1 MMIYDMVASGKR
13 LKALR
18 KQAGKTQ
25 EQVAEAVGLE
35 PGTISRIERGV
46 KGMSIDSL
54 LMFSEIQ
61 GVSTDYILKGDE
73 TMTPSDALLEELE
86 ALVQKYK
93 SLQEIKGEFGVGK
106 QTTFQ
111 FFIEINNRRCYNIVN
126 GYYVGCRVSGK
137 LIYKGTLKQVGKQ
150 IVDVRMFCLL
160 HLHS

>member
-1 MMIYDMVASGKR
+1 MIIYDMEASGKR
-13 LKALR
+13 LKELR

-35 PGTISRIERGV
+35 PGTISQIERGA

-54 LMFSEIQ
+54 LMFSEIY

-93 SLQEIKGEFGVGK
+93 SL
-106 QTTFQ
+106 
-111 FFIEINNRRCYNIVN
+111 
-126 GYYVGCRVSGK
+126 
-137 LIYKGTLKQVGKQ
+137 
-150 IVDVRMFCLL
+150 
-160 HLHS
+160 

>member
-1 MMIYDMVASGKR
+1 MMIYDMEASGKR
-13 LKALR
+13 LKKLR

-35 PGTISRIERGV
+35 PGTISRIERGA

-54 LMFSEIQ
+54 LMFSEIY

-93 SLQEIKGEFGVGK
+93 SL
-106 QTTFQ
+106 
-111 FFIEINNRRCYNIVN
+111 
-126 GYYVGCRVSGK
+126 
-137 LIYKGTLKQVGKQ
+137 
-150 IVDVRMFCLL
+150 
-160 HLHS
+160 

>member
-13 LKALR
+13 LKELR

-35 PGTISRIERGV
+35 PGTISRIERGA

-54 LMFSEIQ
+54 LMFSEIY

-86 ALVQKYK
+86 ALVQKYM
-93 SLQEIKGEFGVGK
+93 SL
-106 QTTFQ
+106 
-111 FFIEINNRRCYNIVN
+111 
-126 GYYVGCRVSGK
+126 
-137 LIYKGTLKQVGKQ
+137 
-150 IVDVRMFCLL
+150 
-160 HLHS
+160 

>member
-1 MMIYDMVASGKR
+1 MMIYDMEASGKR
-13 LKALR
+13 LKELR

-35 PGTISRIERGV
+35 PGTISQIERGA

-54 LMFSEIQ
+54 LMFSEIY

-93 SLQEIKGEFGVGK
+93 SL
-106 QTTFQ
+106 
-111 FFIEINNRRCYNIVN
+111 
-126 GYYVGCRVSGK
+126 
-137 LIYKGTLKQVGKQ
+137 
-150 IVDVRMFCLL
+150 
-160 HLHS
+160 